1 MIYKDLASKIR
12 DLLIIREDDGSYNLF
27 GKYKVVQNTNGYA
40 VTVDKEPLDY
50 SFSSLKTAV
59 TWCVFDKNK
68 KYKEVKRLVE
78 IDLALGGLDVAIA
91 QHKRLLNKTTDLID
105 KQIFMAKLIEEKRK
119 KQELS
124 KEIQDYIATSKYM
137 QAKKFAE
144 NEIR

>member
-1 MIYKDLASKIR
+1 MHPRELANKIK
-12 DLLIIREDDGSYNLF
+12 DLLIVREDDGSYNLF
-27 GKYKVVQNTNGYA
+27 GKYKVREENNGFTI
-40 VTVDKEPLDY
+40 TVDNELITY

-78 IDLALGGLDVAIA
+78 LDLALGSLDVTIA
-91 QHKRLLNKTTDLID
+91 QHRRLLNKSSDSID

-119 KQELS
+119 KQEYYR
-124 KEIQDYIATSKYM
+124 EIQNYITTSKYM
-137 QAKKFAE
+137 QNKKFAE

>member
-1 MIYKDLASKIR
+1 MIYKDLANKIR

-27 GKYKVVQNTNGYA
+27 GKYKVTESNAGYNII
-40 VTVDKEPLDY
+40 VDNEPVNY

-68 KYKEVKRLVE
+68 KYKEVKRLIE
-78 IDLALGGLDVAIA
+78 LDLALGGIDVAIA
-91 QHKRLLNKTTDLID
+91 QHKRLLTKSHDLID
-105 KQIFMAKLIEEKRK
+105 KQIFMAKLVEEKRK

-124 KEIQDYIATSKYM
+124 QEIQGYITTSKYM
-137 QAKKFAE
+137 QSKKFAE

>member
-27 GKYKVVQNTNGYA
+27 GTYKVIPSSTGFA
-40 VTVDKEPLDY
+40 VTVDNEPVNY

-68 KYKEVKRLVE
+68 KYKEVKRLIE
-78 IDLALGGLDVAIA
+78 LDLALGGIDVAIA
-91 QHKRLLNKTTDLID
+91 QHKRLLTKSNDLID
-105 KQIFMAKLIEEKRK
+105 KQIFMAKLVEEKRK

-124 KEIQDYIATSKYM
+124 QEIQAYITTSKYM
-137 QAKKFAE
+137 QSKKFAE
-144 NEIR
+144 NEIK